1 MAGAT
6 LLSSNSLVIGSII
19 ILVLRKPRYAN
30 AIRIVYTYY
39 GAAIIYVEEDPI
51 HPLYVSMSSS
61 YTILTITIDY

>member
-1 MAGAT
+1 MAG
-6 LLSSNSLVIGSII
+6 
-19 ILVLRKPRYAN
+19 AN

-61 YTILTITIDY
+61 YTILTITCLLSTINIVRKFTSKTLAKSFGKISKI

>member
-1 MAGAT
+1 MAG
-6 LLSSNSLVIGSII
+6 
-19 ILVLRKPRYAN
+19 AN

-61 YTILTITIDY
+61 YTINYYYRLLILFGNLHQKP